1 MVPCQGRIV
10 GPDSAHLQSFV
21 DTVISFTVRIGSPTS
36 SSNAISVSE
45 RRAGGG
51 KGEER
56 KRRRRKEGEEE
67 GGRKRR
73 RRRKKRR
80 RRESPKHSLAF
91 DQLKID
97 QTSFS

>member
-1 MVPCQGRIV
+1 MVLLQGRIV

-51 KGEER
+51 RGEER

-67 GGRKRR
+67 GGRRRKRRKRR
-73 RRRKKRR
+73 RKRR
-80 RRESPKHSLAF
+80 EF
-91 DQLKID
+91 
-97 QTSFS
+97 QTLPGV

>member
-1 MVPCQGRIV
+1 MVLLQGRIV
-10 GPDSAHLQSFV
+10 GPDSVHLQSFV

-56 KRRRRKEGEEE
+56 KRRRRKEGEKE
-67 GGRKRR
+67 GGRRRKRRKRR
-73 RRRKKRR
+73 RKRR
-80 RRESPKHSLAF
+80 EF
-91 DQLKID
+91 
-97 QTSFS
+97 QTLPGV